1 MNEYARQDYTERQ
14 FHRVVRERDI
24 YRALSRV
31 WLALALTGW
40 TALIAVA
47 FKAGIA
53 LIAVAFKAG
62 IIGT

>member
-14 FHRVVRERDI
+14 FHRVVRERDT

-31 WLALALTGW
+31 WLALALIGW

-47 FKAGIA
+47 FKAGI
-53 LIAVAFKAG
+53 
-62 IIGT
+62 IGT